1 MQVKQMFIAAATS
14 MVMVASAH
22 AQLVNIKGIGVVQY
36 TGSAADPQAKDEA
49 LRKAQVNAIERYY
62 ASNGEAESENFDNV
76 RDKVEGNLDKFVLDA
91 TTLSEQDQPDSHR
104 YTVSVRAELNVAK
117 LRNTLKASSATAK
130 TMAGQKSTLTF
141 VFLARQVASVKS
153 FDARVYKR
161 ADMNVS
167 GSSRGTESVSG
178 SEGESVDDA
187 HVSTNATKRKN
198 AVSSENVSASVQTG
212 GSTTQKADDIQWKLM
227 PSGNFDAAVSGI
239 FAQAGF
245 DVVDVGYVEPQS
257 HGLLSLKALQDD
269 YKTGDDPKPQTLR
282 NTAAGL
288 QAAQVPYLALTTLDV
303 GAKDI
308 DPDTGLTRVYVTV
321 TGKVLDLSG
330 RFPRTVSSV
339 GPVQY
344 AGTGPSQDVAQTN
357 ALKLAA
363 DKAARELINQINVV
377 GVR

>member
-1 MQVKQMFIAAATS
+1 
-14 MVMVASAH
+14 
-22 AQLVNIKGIGVVQY
+22 
-36 TGSAADPQAKDEA
+36 
-49 LRKAQVNAIERYY
+49 
-62 ASNGEAESENFDNV
+62 
-76 RDKVEGNLDKFVLDA
+76 
-91 TTLSEQDQPDSHR
+91 
-104 YTVSVRAELNVAK
+104 
-117 LRNTLKASSATAK
+117 
-130 TMAGQKSTLTF
+130 
-141 VFLARQVASVKS
+141 
-153 FDARVYKR
+153 
-161 ADMNVS
+161 
-167 GSSRGTESVSG
+167 
-178 SEGESVDDA
+178 
-187 HVSTNATKRKN
+187 
-198 AVSSENVSASVQTG
+198 VSANVQTG

-227 PSGNFDAAVSGI
+227 PSGNLDAAVSGI

-303 GAKDI
+303 GTKDV

-363 DKAARELINQINVV
+363 DKAARELVNQINVV